1 MIKHFVLMWSFLLL
15 HPLNFVHDFQR
26 GGGERERG
34 EADQNSV
41 QLLFSPKSSDFP
53 KIRNTNQIGARP
65 HVAWAN
71 EVVQLVLAIPLSTE
85 SRQAFFPRIASGT
98 ENWKLHRAARGCC
111 AIADYSSLTQTTGLD
126 PFGGCEQEE
135 KKENEKREGK
145 REEQTRTRERR

>member
-1 MIKHFVLMWSFLLL
+1 MWSFLLL

-111 AIADYSSLTQTTGLD
+111 AIADYSSLTQTTGLEH
-126 PFGGCEQEE
+126 FGGCEQEE
-135 KKENEKREGK
+135 KKKKRKEKAREKSRHELGREGK
-145 REEQTRTRERR
+145 YCKH

>member
-1 MIKHFVLMWSFLLL
+1 MWSFLLL

-98 ENWKLHRAARGCC
+98 ETGSYIVLLGGAALLQITALLPRPRAWILLEGVNRKKKKKTRKEKAR
-111 AIADYSSLTQTTGLD
+111 
-126 PFGGCEQEE
+126 E
-135 KKENEKREGK
+135 KSRHELGREGK
-145 REEQTRTRERR
+145 YFKH